1 MKEKEMV
8 LDVLQGMK
16 AGLINYTK
24 IINDS
29 LNPKLRET
37 YQRIRTG
44 DEDFQYTLSKL
55 ATEKG
60 FLSEPK
66 ECSIKDVTSIKAHL
80 TEQIT
85 ERQGAG
91 PIMQI

>member
-8 LDVLQGMK
+8 LDILQGMR
-16 AGLINYTK
+16 ANLINYTK

-29 LNPKLRET
+29 LNPKLREA
-37 YQRIRTG
+37 YQRIRTC
-44 DEDFQYTLSKL
+44 DENFQYNLSKL

-60 FLSEPK
+60 FMNEPK
-66 ECSIKDVTSIKAHL
+66 ECSIKDITSIKAHL